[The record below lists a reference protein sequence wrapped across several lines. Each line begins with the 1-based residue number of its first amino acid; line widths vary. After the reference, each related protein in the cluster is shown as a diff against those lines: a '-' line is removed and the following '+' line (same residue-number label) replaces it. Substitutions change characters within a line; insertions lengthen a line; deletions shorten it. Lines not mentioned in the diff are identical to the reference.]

1 MSRQGTKKVA
11 KKVERPGLSTEEV
24 DEIKQAFDL
33 FDTNG
38 TGKID
43 PKELKAAMQS
53 LGFDSKNPTIFQLI
67 ADLDTPEA
75 AKNGGIDF
83 DNFVEAIN
91 NKLIFYIQNVKTR
104 NKESRKEGR
113 TTRPFH

>member
-1 MSRQGTKKVA
+1 MSRQGTNKVA

-91 NKLIFYIQNVKTR
+91 NKLGD
-104 NKESRKEGR
+104 KESKEGN
-113 TTRPFH
+113 HSS

>member
-1 MSRQGTKKVA
+1 MSRQGTKKV
-11 KKVERPGLSTEEV
+11 EHPGLSTEEV

-53 LGFDSKNPTIFQLI
+53 LGFD
-67 ADLDTPEA
+67 
-75 AKNGGIDF
+75 
-83 DNFVEAIN
+83 
-91 NKLIFYIQNVKTR
+91 
-104 NKESRKEGR
+104 
-113 TTRPFH
+113 

>member
-1 MSRQGTKKVA
+1 MSKRGGS
-11 KKVERPGLSTEEV
+11 KKVERPGLSSEEV

-53 LGFDSKNPTIFQLI
+53 LGFDSKNHTIYQLI
-67 ADLDTPEA
+67 ADLDTTDA
-75 AKNGGIDF
+75 
-83 DNFVEAIN
+83 
-91 NKLIFYIQNVKTR
+91 
-104 NKESRKEGR
+104 
-113 TTRPFH
+113 

>member
-1 MSRQGTKKVA
+1 MKKGS
-11 KKVERPGLSTEEV
+11 KRVERPGLSTEEV

-53 LGFDSKNPTIFQLI
+53 LGFDSKNPTIYQLI
-67 ADLDTPEA
+67 ADLILPKLKEMEELPSTISWTRSMINWEI
-75 AKNGGIDF
+75 KNQKKVSGEFSICSLMTQM
-83 DNFVEAIN
+83 
-91 NKLIFYIQNVKTR
+91 LILLL
-104 NKESRKEGR
+104 
-113 TTRPFH
+113 

>member
-1 MSRQGTKKVA
+1 MKKGS
-11 KKVERPGLSTEEV
+11 KRVERPGLSSEEV

-53 LGFDSKNPTIFQLI
+53 LGFDSKNPTIYQLNQN
-67 ADLDTPEA
+67 T
-75 AKNGGIDF
+75 
-83 DNFVEAIN
+83 
-91 NKLIFYIQNVKTR
+91 LILSNIF
-104 NKESRKEGR
+104 
-113 TTRPFH
+113 

>member
-1 MSRQGTKKVA
+1 MKKGS
-11 KKVERPGLSTEEV
+11 KRVERPGLSSEEV

-53 LGFDSKNPTIFQLI
+53 LGFDSKNPTIYQLI

-75 AKNGGIDF
+75 ERNGGITFEDF
-83 DNFVEAIN
+83 VDAIN
-91 NKLIFYIQNVKTR
+91 DKLGD
-104 NKESRKEGR
+104 KESKEGIR
-113 TTRPFH
+113 RIFDLL